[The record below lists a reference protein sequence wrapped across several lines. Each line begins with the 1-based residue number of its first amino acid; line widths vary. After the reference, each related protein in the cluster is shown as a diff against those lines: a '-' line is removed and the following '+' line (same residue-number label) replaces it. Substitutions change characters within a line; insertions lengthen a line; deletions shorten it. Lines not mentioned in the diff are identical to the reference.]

1 MSTRLLTICAAVAAA
16 CCALVALPGTSAAHV
31 GTTGYSEIRH
41 VGSDIRYRLGLE
53 YEPLVTAAGFGT
65 NAFSGTTEELTRDLR
80 DGIPYLQEYIGS
92 RIRSTVDGNRCGDP
106 VILDAVAEERGGTTF
121 AQLRMTIDCP
131 ADDGAYAIRFE
142 IDENPDGSPSGH
154 RNIADFELGDARGRF
169 VFEEGHTL
177 LEADKTSTIGTV
189 EQFVT
194 MGVEHI
200 LLGWDH
206 VLFLLV
212 LLLGARSLRSV
223 VELATTFTVAHSVT
237 LVLAS
242 VGWVHVNPD
251 IVEPLIALSIAA
263 VAIATILGVETRRQ
277 LAVVFAF
284 GLLHGLGFAGTV
296 DFDAEA
302 PGRLFT
308 SLVSFNVGIELG
320 QAMIV
325 AVVFPLLLF
334 IRRYSW
340 GTHAQVAGAACA
352 AGIGVYWFAERMP
365 L

>member
-1 MSTRLLTICAAVAAA
+1 MSIRLLSICAVLVAAFA
-16 CCALVALPGTSAAHV
+16 ALPATGAAHV
-31 GTTGYSEIRH
+31 GATGYSEIRH
-41 VGSDIRYRLGLE
+41 VGSDVRYRLGLE
-53 YEPLVTAAGFGT
+53 YEPLVTAAGFGA
-65 NAFSGTTEELTRDLR
+65 NAFSGTTAELTRDLR

-92 RIRSTVDGNRCGDP
+92 RIRTTVDGNRCGDP

-121 AQLRMTIDCP
+121 AQLRMNIDCP
-131 ADDGAYAIRFE
+131 AEDGSYAIRFE

-154 RNIADFELGDARGRF
+154 RNIADFELGDASGRF

-177 LEADKTSTIGTV
+177 LEADKTSTLGTV
-189 EQFVT
+189 EEFVK

-242 VGWVHVNPD
+242 VGWVHLNPD

-263 VAIATILGVETRRQ
+263 VAVAAVLGIETRWQLGV
-277 LAVVFAF
+277 VFLF

-296 DFDAEA
+296 DFDVEA

-320 QAMIV
+320 QALIV
-325 AVVFPLLLF
+325 AVVFPLLLL
-334 IRRYSW
+334 IRRFRW

-352 AGIGVYWFAERMP
+352 AGIGVYWFVERIP